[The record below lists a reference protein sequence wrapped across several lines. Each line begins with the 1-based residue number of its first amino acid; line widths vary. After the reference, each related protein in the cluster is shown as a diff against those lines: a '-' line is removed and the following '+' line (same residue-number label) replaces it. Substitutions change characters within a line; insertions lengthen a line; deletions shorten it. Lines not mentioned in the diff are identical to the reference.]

1 MYVIMEVFLILE
13 IEINSV
19 EFVVQWLACI
29 VKIVGSNP
37 RLFKTKEYKIIIC
50 CFITKHAA
58 LRNKNKDWIG

>member
-29 VKIVGSNP
+29 VKIVGSSP
-37 RLFKTKEYKIIIC
+37 RLGKTKEYKIIIC
-50 CFITKHAA
+50 RFFTKH
-58 LRNKNKDWIG
+58 